1 MPVSPA
7 GARKRRYLPAAQRKE
22 EILSAALAAFSSH
35 GYAAATIEHIA
46 TFAGMSKAGLYA
58 HYKSKD
64 EIFEDLLIQM
74 LAPPFLGQSWL
85 PAVDGRLRDNID
97 TFIDQAY
104 AKLANPDIIAM
115 LRLLIAESGRAPHL
129 IRRWREEV
137 LQPHIDAQQRMINE
151 CVERGVARP
160 SALTRHFALVVTPA
174 LYVALWQILFG
185 EVDGRQELEKVREV
199 HRDLLIELLDPP

>member
-1 MPVSPA
+1 MPVSPT

-22 EILSAALAAFSSH
+22 EILRAALTAFSSH

-46 TFAGMSKAGLYA
+46 TLAGMSKAGLYA

-85 PAVDGRLRDNID
+85 PEEGRLRDNID
-97 TFIDQAY
+97 AFIDQTY

-115 LRLLIAESGRAPHL
+115 LQLLIAESGRAPHL

-137 LQPHIDAQQRMINE
+137 LQPNFDAQQRMINE
-151 CVERGVARP
+151 CVERGVVRP
-160 SALTRHFALVVTPA
+160 SALTRHFALVATPA
-174 LYVALWQILFG
+174 LHVALWQILFG
-185 EVDGRQELEKVREV
+185 EVDGRQELEKVRNV
-199 HRDLLIELLDPP
+199 HRDLLIELLDHP